1 MENDGLTA
9 AVERL
14 NAGAPIPTIEPSQI
28 EHVWEALSRIPMESR
43 KNAAVGLTA
52 VCCNAQYAPK
62 NPDEQ
67 VALMTRFAL
76 LDALLERG
84 ILNDYM
90 KAEPERKHVFTAA
103 AKIPCDKNDLADALA
118 ERRLRDAAPEAIE
131 RTKEEAKNAGWN
143 IERPKIGDKFI
154 HWIRDHC

>member
-1 MENDGLTA
+1 MEDGFSA

-14 NAGAPIPTIEPSQI
+14 NSGAPIPAVEPSQI
-28 EHVWEALSRIPMESR
+28 EHVWELVSRIPLDRR
-43 KNAAVGLTA
+43 KNASVGLTA
-52 VCCNAQYAPK
+52 VCGNLDYAPM

-90 KAEPERKHVFTAA
+90 KAEPQRKHVFFAA
-103 AKIPCDKNDLADALA
+103 ATIPCDKLDLAEAMS
-118 ERRLRDAAPEAIE
+118 ERMMRDASPEVVE
-131 RTKEEAKNAGWN
+131 RTKEEAKNAGWD
-143 IERPKIGDKFI
+143 IDRPKIGKKFI
-154 HWIRDHC
+154 DWIRTHR